1 MAADQLITVPSVSL
15 LDTFVTNTEPA
26 VSDLVRLWADGD
38 APAGDQL
45 FTLVYEEMRAVVR
58 RQRRRWRGDD
68 TLDTTALVHEVYLR
82 LADAPSL
89 SVRDRAHF
97 YAVAARATR
106 QILSNY
112 ARRGRAEKRGGDA
125 HRLPLEVLDVL
136 PRAAGDEQ
144 ENRLDRLWELD
155 EALQQLEALHPRP
168 CRVVECRFFA
178 GLSVGDTAAALSISE
193 ATVKRDWALAQ
204 AWLRRALDDGA
215 TAPRSGTS

>member
-1 MAADQLITVPSVSL
+1 MT
-15 LDTFVTNTEPA
+15 DTPPA
-26 VSDLVRLWADGD
+26 VSDLVRLWADGH

-45 FTLVYEEMRAVVR
+45 FALVYEEMRAVVR

-82 LADAPSL
+82 LANAPSL
-89 SVRDRAHF
+89 TLRDRAHF

-112 ARRGRAEKRGGDA
+112 ARRGRADKRGAGA
-125 HRLPLEVLDVL
+125 QQVPLEVLDVI
-136 PRAAGDEQ
+136 PGAGHAHTET
-144 ENRLDRLWELD
+144 RLDRLWELD
-155 EALQQLEALHPRP
+155 EALQQLEAIHPRP

-178 GLSVGDTAAALSISE
+178 GLSVGDTAAALDISE

-204 AWLRRALDDGA
+204 AWLRRALDYADAATRPGA
-215 TAPRSGTS
+215 P